1 VNFATRHVGV
11 MALAAGLAMP
21 ATGQATT
28 VDLEIFLAVDVSH
41 SVDPQEARLQRDGYV
56 RALAHPL
63 VVHEIENG
71 LHGRIAVAYVEFAGQ
86 HHQRVV
92 ADWAIIDGR
101 ASARAFVGKIA
112 KQPIGTAPYTSISAA
127 IDYGRHSLDN
137 NSVTALR
144 SVIDVSGDGPNSD
157 GRAIAAARDAAIAEG
172 ITINGLPITSSR
184 PNPNSGG
191 VAVHLA
197 NHYSKRV
204 IGGPGAF
211 LIEAFEFE
219 TFAAALLKKL
229 IREIR
234 GSREVIVGRAASGA
248 LTPDPK

>member
-1 VNFATRHVGV
+1 MIFATRLVGV
-11 MALAAGLAMP
+11 MALAISLGLP
-21 ATGQATT
+21 AAGQATT

-41 SVDPQEARLQRDGYV
+41 SVDPEEARLQRDGYV
-56 RALAHPL
+56 QELAHPL
-63 VVHEIENG
+63 VVREIENG
-71 LHGRIAVAYVEFAGQ
+71 MHGRVAVAYVEFAGQ

-92 ADWAIIDGR
+92 ADWTIIDGR
-101 ASARAFVGKIA
+101 ASARTFVAAIA
-112 KQPIGTAPYTSISAA
+112 REPIGTAPYTSISAA
-127 IDYGRHSLDN
+127 IDYGRHSIKTN
-137 NSVTALR
+137 GVTALR

-157 GRAIAAARDAAIAEG
+157 GRAISAARDAAIAQG

-219 TFAAALLKKL
+219 SFAAALLKKL
-229 IREIR
+229 IREIG
-234 GSREVIVGRAASGA
+234 GSRKVIVGQA
-248 LTPDPK
+248 P

>member
-1 VNFATRHVGV
+1 MIFATRLVGV
-11 MALAAGLAMP
+11 MALAISLGLP
-21 ATGQATT
+21 AAGQATT

-41 SVDPQEARLQRDGYV
+41 SVDPEEARLQRDGYV
-56 RALAHPL
+56 QALAHPL
-63 VVHEIENG
+63 VVREIENG

-101 ASARAFVGKIA
+101 ASARAFVAAIA
-112 KQPIGTAPYTSISAA
+112 REPIGTAPYTSISAA
-127 IDYGRHSLDN
+127 IDYGRHSIKTN
-137 NSVTALR
+137 GVTALR

-157 GRAIAAARDAAIAEG
+157 GRAIGVARDAAIAEG

-219 TFAAALLKKL
+219 SFAAALLKKL

-234 GSREVIVGRAASGA
+234 GSRTVIVGQA
-248 LTPDPK
+248 P